1 MNRLKTM
8 LAVDMR
14 RLFTT
19 KLFYIFVGIAL
30 CIPIAILVMT
40 SSLAGTETTDPQTG
54 EVTVYEGFDSAWQ
67 MIGSEVSLDMLSA
80 DTDTDAVQADESDAM
95 AMDMT
100 SMCNINLVYM
110 MIGIFICLFAGED
123 YRSGYAKNLF
133 TVRAKKGDYVAS
145 KTIVG
150 LIAGAAMLIAFFIG
164 TLFTAIPFGLFLF
177 RCISIRKFLLSFS
190 TSTQICEFSQPNF
203 IISLS
208 LLPL

>member
-67 MIGSEVSLDMLSA
+67 MIGSEIRFDMLSA
-80 DTDTDAVQADESDAM
+80 DTGRDAVQADESDAM
-95 AMDMT
+95 AMDMDMT
-100 SMCNINLVYM
+100 SMCNINLV
-110 MIGIFICLFAGED
+110 
-123 YRSGYAKNLF
+123 
-133 TVRAKKGDYVAS
+133 
-145 KTIVG
+145 
-150 LIAGAAMLIAFFIG
+150 
-164 TLFTAIPFGLFLF
+164 
-177 RCISIRKFLLSFS
+177 
-190 TSTQICEFSQPNF
+190 
-203 IISLS
+203 
-208 LLPL
+208 

>member
-19 KLFYIFVGIAL
+19 RLFYIFVGIAL

-40 SSLAGTETTDPQTG
+40 SSLAGTETTNPQTG

-67 MIGSEVSLDMLSA
+67 MIGSEVSFDMLSA
-80 DTDTDAVQADESDAM
+80 DTGRDAVQADESDAM
-95 AMDMT
+95 AMDMNMT

-123 YRSGYAKNLF
+123 FRSGYAKNLF
-133 TVRAKKGDYVAS
+133 TVRAKKGEYVAS

-150 LIAGAAMLIAFFIG
+150 LI
-164 TLFTAIPFGLFLF
+164 
-177 RCISIRKFLLSFS
+177 IS
-190 TSTQICEFSQPNF
+190 
-203 IISLS
+203 
-208 LLPL
+208 